1 MWSRGRQSARQ
12 HAETASGPPRRD
24 RAFGKGV
31 RSSLRGVPSRR
42 LAQVA
47 DFPTSPPGRNQ
58 QTNMPYQYRGTT
70 PAAGGK
76 KRPPTG
82 PEFMPICA
90 EILRGATDV
99 SDEVRDSIRVILW
112 SLRSDRVSVNL
123 WDRIGALPIEVRVEV
138 AGLLV
143 LADGRREQML
153 EQLLAE
159 DGDALPV
166 RNAEQDLRSLP
177 EWACADLGPLLPGIS
192 LAGDVGDG
200 RLGDNWLNEPEGLQD
215 PINL

>member
-1 MWSRGRQSARQ
+1 
-12 HAETASGPPRRD
+12 
-24 RAFGKGV
+24 
-31 RSSLRGVPSRR
+31 
-42 LAQVA
+42 
-47 DFPTSPPGRNQ
+47 
-58 QTNMPYQYRGTT
+58 
-70 PAAGGK
+70 
-76 KRPPTG
+76 
-82 PEFMPICA
+82 MPICA